1 MILTIQYLIVLLI
14 NKTTSVIMKVSTAC
28 IVLAYAG
35 NAVEHA
41 QAFSFTQQVKT
52 FSALNVRAT
61 STKSSTSLE
70 MSTGLYYSTST
81 GNTETVSGYI
91 AEAAGLSAE
100 DIGDATDDEI
110 NGHDSLIVGAP
121 TWHTGADE
129 QRSGT
134 SWDDW
139 LYDTLPNLDV
149 SGKKVAV
156 FGVGDQAS
164 YSDNYCD
171 AAGELYDLFTAA
183 GAKVYGMTSIDGY
196 DHEESKAVV
205 DGKFVGLMC
214 DEDNQYELSEG
225 RCKAWIDQ
233 LKSEGFF

>member
-1 MILTIQYLIVLLI
+1 MM
-14 NKTTSVIMKVSTAC
+14 KASTSVILAIAC
-28 IVLAYAG
+28 ASIDEA
-35 NAVEHA
+35 E
-41 QAFSFTQQVKT
+41 AFSFTQQVKG
-52 FSALNVRAT
+52 FGALNLRAT
-61 STKSSTSLE
+61 SSKSSTSLE

-91 AEAAGLSAE
+91 AEATGLSAE

-110 NGHDSLIVGAP
+110 AGHDSLIVGAP

-139 LYDTLPNLDV
+139 LYDTLPGIDV

-164 YSDNYCD
+164 YSDNFCD

-196 DHEESKAVV
+196 EHEESKAVV

-225 RCKAWIDQ
+225 RSKAWVDQ